1 LFCAALPRTV
11 IARSTIRPRRTCA
24 WCIHVPR
31 SNAYGCVTKASRTP
45 LRRPAWTFSPLSTRE
60 SVQPQDRLTAIVRA
74 DVPLHVALVEPEI
87 PPNTGNV
94 ARLCAATGCQL
105 HLVEPLGFRID
116 DRELKRAGLDYWKHL
131 GVAVHPSLD
140 AFLSATAHMKRW
152 YFSTRGKRA
161 YTDAAFSLGDVL
173 VFGKETKGLPQAL
186 IDGDPQ
192 HALRI
197 PQRPNSVRSINLSTA
212 VGIATYAALSA
223 LGFPG
228 LQ

>member
-1 LFCAALPRTV
+1 M
-11 IARSTIRPRRTCA
+11 
-24 WCIHVPR
+24 
-31 SNAYGCVTKASRTP
+31 
-45 LRRPAWTFSPLSTRE
+45 
-60 SVQPQDRLTAIVRA
+60 QPQDRVTGQVRD

-94 ARLCAATGCQL
+94 ARLCAATGAQL

-140 AFLSATAHMKRW
+140 VFLAATAHLQRW
-152 YFSTRGKRA
+152 YFSTRAERA
-161 YTDAAFSLGDVL
+161 YVDAAFGFGDVL

-186 IDGDPQ
+186 IDADPQ

-197 PQRPNSVRSINLSTA
+197 PQRPGSVRSINLSTA
-212 VGIATYAALSA
+212 AGIATYAALA
-223 LGFPG
+223 KIGFPG
-228 LQ
+228 LR